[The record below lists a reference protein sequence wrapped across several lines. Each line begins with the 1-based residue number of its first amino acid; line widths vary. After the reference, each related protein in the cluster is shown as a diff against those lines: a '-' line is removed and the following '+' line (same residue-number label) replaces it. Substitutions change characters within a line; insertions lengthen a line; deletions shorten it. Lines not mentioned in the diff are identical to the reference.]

1 MKKLILVL
9 FIAMSGQVYGQV
21 ADFFLSNSGRLKAL
35 PKDKYEMINS
45 ELTKITER
53 FNNEV
58 FGDTIWQSTTTERV
72 VTGYSVDRSCVA
84 NCLLNL
90 PNPGYAD
97 KAWCENGCTK
107 EYVDYRT
114 TISNRKFDINET
126 LSTSGPEWSEIVE
139 FYGGYSN
146 LPSGFTKEDKSK
158 FLITTELKY
167 IELTGPNSCVA
178 KIITS
183 GDENYGLKF
192 YNLGKSEQEV
202 TGTYSLPKFSYSD
215 IYNLSYRSP
224 LWEELTNLKEKR
236 KELLPE
242 LNNRKEK
249 RKRLLSEFAYSHRLK
264 TYTEAFDSETQ
275 ELKKK
280 LNELTNANA
289 LSSISFEFP
298 ENSFF
303 EKREWQVTIDDLW
316 NDDKNKSAREKREV
330 MTLMLNDL
338 VGSEDIFSEILPKL
352 INNNNWEGID
362 YLLETNLISEYEI
375 LTHPLINQMK
385 KSIVEFLSEHPFGSI
400 GDVFDISFFN
410 YQLFEKPSKRDRDL
424 YNIKVD
430 GFLPESINHE
440 LVFIECNE
448 LFKILKDRM
457 LSEFV
462 IMRNTEW
469 NQNFPGEMNRK
480 EKKNIKKIEKRINT
494 NLKKAIKDIQAAV
507 YFSQLNKESITGF
520 LSIKS
525 EWIEIVNTYSIKPG
539 YEDIFP
545 HFIED
550 NGIYS
555 IKEFLDK
562 AFVTVNCT

>member
-90 PNPGYAD
+90 PNPGFTD

-126 LSTSGPEWSEIVE
+126 LSTSEPEWSEIVE

-215 IYNLSYRSP
+215 IYNIQKLI
-224 LWEELTNLKEKR
+224 TNKS
-236 KELLPE
+236 
-242 LNNRKEK
+242 N
-249 RKRLLSEFAYSHRLK
+249 
-264 TYTEAFDSETQ
+264 
-275 ELKKK
+275 
-280 LNELTNANA
+280 
-289 LSSISFEFP
+289 SIFFEFP

-303 EKREWQVTIDDLW
+303 EKREWQVTIDDLL
-316 NDDKNKSAREKREV
+316 NDDVMKSAIEKTKV

-338 VGSEDIFSEILPKL
+338 VSMD
-352 INNNNWEGID
+352 
-362 YLLETNLISEYEI
+362 
-375 LTHPLINQMK
+375 
-385 KSIVEFLSEHPFGSI
+385 
-400 GDVFDISFFN
+400 
-410 YQLFEKPSKRDRDL
+410 
-424 YNIKVD
+424 
-430 GFLPESINHE
+430 
-440 LVFIECNE
+440 
-448 LFKILKDRM
+448 
-457 LSEFV
+457 
-462 IMRNTEW
+462 
-469 NQNFPGEMNRK
+469 
-480 EKKNIKKIEKRINT
+480 
-494 NLKKAIKDIQAAV
+494 DIQSFPEV
-507 YFSQLNKESITGF
+507 IKMNESFNQLLTTSSANDI
-520 LSIKS
+520 
-525 EWIEIVNTYSIKPG
+525 IEALYLEV
-539 YEDIFP
+539 
-545 HFIED
+545 
-550 NGIYS
+550 
-555 IKEFLDK
+555 
-562 AFVTVNCT
+562 

>member
-84 NCLLNL
+84 NCLLSL
-90 PNPGYAD
+90 YNPGYAE

-126 LSTSGPEWSEIVE
+126 LSTSEPEWSEIVE

-215 IYNLSYRSP
+215 IYNL
-224 LWEELTNLKEKR
+224 
-236 KELLPE
+236 
-242 LNNRKEK
+242 
-249 RKRLLSEFAYSHRLK
+249 
-264 TYTEAFDSETQ
+264 
-275 ELKKK
+275 
-280 LNELTNANA
+280 
-289 LSSISFEFP
+289 
-298 ENSFF
+298 
-303 EKREWQVTIDDLW
+303 
-316 NDDKNKSAREKREV
+316 
-330 MTLMLNDL
+330 
-338 VGSEDIFSEILPKL
+338 
-352 INNNNWEGID
+352 
-362 YLLETNLISEYEI
+362 
-375 LTHPLINQMK
+375 K
-385 KSIVEFLSEHPFGSI
+385 KSITYEKSLMDSEQ
-400 GDVFDISFFN
+400 
-410 YQLFEKPSKRDRDL
+410 QLKKF
-424 YNIKVD
+424 
-430 GFLPESINHE
+430 INTPRYR
-440 LVFIECNE
+440 FIEEYFGDSSRAADESMATEENSIR
-448 LFKILKDRM
+448 K
-457 LSEFV
+457 V
-462 IMRNTEW
+462 MRRT
-469 NQNFPGEMNRK
+469 FPRACAMTRCF
-480 EKKNIKKIEKRINT
+480 
-494 NLKKAIKDIQAAV
+494 AATAFEPLAV
-507 YFSQLNKESITGF
+507 QSHLLNPSIA
-520 LSIKS
+520 LIKS
-525 EWIEIVNTYSIKPG
+525 RNEGKLSADCGMYR
-539 YEDIFP
+539 
-545 HFIED
+545 
-550 NGIYS
+550 
-555 IKEFLDK
+555 
-562 AFVTVNCT
+562 